1 MAQLWKARPNRG
13 HKLSHRMRFDL
24 SKPILYLI
32 TRGAS
37 SETTTPASPE
47 FRQILEQVSAA
58 VAAGIDLVQL
68 REKRLTA
75 RVLFELSEQSA
86 ALTRGSGTHLLV
98 NDRADIA
105 AAAGADGVH
114 LTTQSIDAATIR
126 RTLGDNFLIGV
137 STHSFAEAE
146 AAKEDGADFIVL
158 GPVFA
163 TASKEKYGPPTGV
176 GEITSVANQLAPFP
190 VLALGGIDVI
200 NARECLRAGASGIAG
215 ISLFEETERISE
227 VVRQLRQ

>member
-1 MAQLWKARPNRG
+1 
-13 HKLSHRMRFDL
+13 MRFDL

-37 SETTTPASPE
+37 TDTTTPESPE
-47 FRQILEQVSAA
+47 FRHILAQVSAA
-58 VAAGIDLVQL
+58 VAGGLELIQL

-86 ALTRGSGTHLLV
+86 ALTRGSATRLLV
-98 NDRADIA
+98 NDRADVA

-126 RTLGDNFLIGV
+126 RTFGKDFLIGV
-137 STHSFAEAE
+137 STHSLVEAE
-146 AAKEDGADFIVL
+146 VAKKVGADFVVF

-163 TASKEKYGPPTGV
+163 TPSKENYGPPTGLRKLE
-176 GEITSVANQLAPFP
+176 GVANELAPFP
-190 VLALGGIDVI
+190 VLALGGVDVT
-200 NARECLRAGASGIAG
+200 NARACLRARASGIAG
-215 ISLFEETERISE
+215 ISLFEEPNRISE
-227 VVRQLRQ
+227 VVRKLRQ

>member
-1 MAQLWKARPNRG
+1 
-13 HKLSHRMRFDL
+13 MRFDL

-37 SETTTPASPE
+37 TEATTLESPE

-58 VAAGIDLVQL
+58 VAAGLDLIQL

-86 ALTRGSGTHLLV
+86 ALTRGSATRLLV
-98 NDRADIA
+98 NDRADVA

-114 LTTQSIDAATIR
+114 LPTQSINAATIR
-126 RTLGDNFLIGV
+126 RTFGKDFLIGV
-137 STHSFAEAE
+137 STHSLAEAQV
-146 AAKEDGADFIVL
+146 AKEDGADFVVF

-163 TASKEKYGPPTGV
+163 TPSKENYAPPTGLRNV
-176 GEITSVANQLAPFP
+176 ESVAKQLTPLP
-190 VLALGGIDVI
+190 VLALGGVDVT
-200 NARECLRAGASGIAG
+200 NARECLRAGASGVAG
-215 ISLFEETERISE
+215 ISLFADLERLDEI
-227 VVRQLRQ
+227 VRTLRVRM